1 MTGYQV
7 HTGDSVPVIGGGGGG
22 GGGEYVCNVQVLV
35 VGGLSQSSQCV
46 CVCVI
51 GGGGVCVMC
60 SC

>member
-35 VGGLSQSSQCV
+35 VGGLSVQPV
-46 CVCVI
+46 CVCV
-51 GGGGVCVMC
+51 
-60 SC
+60 